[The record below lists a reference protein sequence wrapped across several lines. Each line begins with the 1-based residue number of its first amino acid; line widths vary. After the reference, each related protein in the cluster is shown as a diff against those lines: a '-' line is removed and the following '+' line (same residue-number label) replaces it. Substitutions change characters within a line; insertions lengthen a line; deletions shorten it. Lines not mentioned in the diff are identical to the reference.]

1 MTEAV
6 EPKETIVTKTKRL
19 LATLGVAAVLTGSL
33 GACDHI
39 KSDGSG
45 KATEDQAKPKEA
57 QNVMP
62 GGDRYGGGA
71 GAAAMTPAAA
81 Q

>member
-1 MTEAV
+1 MS
-6 EPKETIVTKTKRL
+6 KTKRFF
-19 LATLGVAAVLTGSL
+19 AAVGMAAVLTGIL

-45 KATEDQAKPKEA
+45 KAPVDDAAKPKA
-57 QNVMP
+57 PQNVMP

-71 GAAAMTPAAA
+71 PV
-81 Q
+81 QQ

>member
-1 MTEAV
+1 MTA
-6 EPKETIVTKTKRL
+6 KRL
-19 LATLGVAAVLTGSL
+19 LTVLLLAGALGGSL
-33 GACDHI
+33 AACDHI

-45 KATEDQAKPKEA
+45 KASSEDSAKPKEV

>member
-1 MTEAV
+1 M
-6 EPKETIVTKTKRL
+6 KTKRL
-19 LATLGVAAVLTGSL
+19 LVALCVAGALTGPL
-33 GACDHI
+33 AACDHI

-45 KATEDQAKPKEA
+45 KASSEDSAKPKEV

-71 GAAAMTPAAA
+71 GDAAMTPAAA